1 MNKLQEP
8 VIVGNRLISIKDTLI
23 MDSDERYMR
32 RVMELAMLGS
42 GNVSSNPMVGCVIV
56 KDGEIIGEGYHERF
70 GQPHAEVNAIQSVQ
84 DKSKLEGATLYVNL
98 EPCSHYGKTP
108 PCSNL
113 IIEHKIARVVF
124 ATIDP
129 NPLVA
134 GAGFEFL
141 MSNGIEVI
149 QGVLEEEGKELNCRF
164 LTFMEKKRPYII
176 LKWAETA
183 DGFIAKENFDSKWIS
198 NEVSRR
204 LVHKWRSE
212 EDVVLIGTNTALYD
226 NPRLNVRDWTG
237 RNPVRAFIDKQ
248 LQVPAGAHLLD
259 GTQETICYN
268 YIEQDVRNLV
278 EYVKVDPMDD
288 VIDVI
293 VNDMYVRKHL
303 SILVEGGAQLL
314 NTFMKKGL
322 WDEIR
327 IFRSQNEFGAGI
339 ASPVIR
345 AKADSHEMIL
355 NDELIVYKNKSKE
368 YVTSLNA

>member
-1 MNKLQEP
+1 
-8 VIVGNRLISIKDTLI
+8 
-23 MDSDERYMR
+23 MDSDARYMR
-32 RVMELAMLGS
+32 RVLELARLGS

-56 KDGEIIGEGYHERF
+56 KDGEIIGEGFHERF
-70 GQPHAEVNAIQSVQ
+70 GQPHAEVNAINSVE
-84 DKSKLEGATLYVNL
+84 DKSKLIGSTLYVNL

-149 QGVLEEEGKELNCRF
+149 QGVLEEEGRELNCRF
-164 LTFMEKKRPYII
+164 LTYMEKKRPYII

-198 NEVSRR
+198 NDVSRK

-278 EYVKVDPMDD
+278 EYVKVDPMEDM
-288 VIDVI
+288 VDVI
-293 VNDMYVRKHL
+293 VKDMYVRKHL
-303 SILVEGGAQLL
+303 SILVEGGTQLL
-314 NTFMKKGL
+314 NAFLKKGL

-327 IFRSQNEFGAGI
+327 IFRSQNEFGTGI
-339 ASPVIR
+339 ESPVIR

-355 NDELIVYKNKSKE
+355 DDELIVYKNKFKE
-368 YVTSLNA
+368 YATSLNA

>member
-1 MNKLQEP
+1 
-8 VIVGNRLISIKDTLI
+8 
-23 MDSDERYMR
+23 MDSDKRYMQ
-32 RVMELAMLGS
+32 RVIELAKLGA

-56 KDGEIIGEGYHERF
+56 KNDVIIGEGYHECF
-70 GQPHAEVNAIQSVQ
+70 GKPHAEVNAINSVE
-84 DKSKLEGATLYVNL
+84 DKAQLEGATLYVNL

-108 PCSNL
+108 PCSHL
-113 IIEHKIARVVF
+113 IVEHKIARVVF

-141 MSNGIEVI
+141 MSHGIEVI
-149 QGVLEEEGKELNCRF
+149 QGVLEEEGRALNCRF

-198 NEVSRR
+198 NSTSRR

-226 NPRLNVRDWTG
+226 NPRLNVREWTG
-237 RNPVRAFIDKQ
+237 RNPVRAFIDKH
-248 LQVPAGAHLLD
+248 LQVPQGAHLLD
-259 GTQETICYN
+259 GSQETICYN
-268 YIEQDVRNLV
+268 FIEQDVRDLV

-288 VIDVI
+288 MIDVI
-293 VNDMYVRKHL
+293 VEDMYIRKHL
-303 SILVEGGAQLL
+303 SMIVEGGTQLL
-314 NTFMKKGL
+314 KGFLRKGL

-327 IFRSQNEFGAGI
+327 IFRSANTFGKGI
-339 ASPVIR
+339 ESPIVR
-345 AKADSHEMIL
+345 SKPFSHEMVL
-355 NDELIVYKNKSKE
+355 DDQLIVYKNKHEEHAARVS
-368 YVTSLNA
+368 A

>member
-1 MNKLQEP
+1 
-8 VIVGNRLISIKDTLI
+8 

-32 RVMELAMLGS
+32 RVMELARLGS

-56 KDGEIIGEGYHERF
+56 KDDEIIGEGYHESF
-70 GQPHAEVNAIQSVQ
+70 GQPHAEVNAINSVE

-113 IIEHKIARVVF
+113 IVEHKIARVVF

-134 GAGFEFL
+134 GAGFEFM

-149 QGVLEEEGKELNCRF
+149 QGVLEEEGRELNCRF
-164 LTFMEKKRPYII
+164 LTYIEKKRPYII

-198 NEVSRR
+198 NDVSRK

-237 RNPVRAFIDKQ
+237 RNPVRAFIDKH

-288 VIDVI
+288 MIDVI
-293 VNDMYVRKHL
+293 INDMYVRKHL
-303 SILVEGGAQLL
+303 SILVEGGTQLL
-314 NTFMKKGL
+314 NAFMKRGL

-327 IFRSQNEFGAGI
+327 IFRSQNEFGTGI
-339 ASPVIR
+339 ESPVIR

-355 NDELIVYKNKSKE
+355 DDELIVYKNKFKE
-368 YVTSLNA
+368 YAVSLNA

>member
-1 MNKLQEP
+1 
-8 VIVGNRLISIKDTLI
+8 

-32 RVMELAMLGS
+32 RVMELARLGS
-42 GNVSSNPMVGCVIV
+42 GNVSSNPMVGCVLV
-56 KDGEIIGEGYHERF
+56 KDDEIIGEGYHERF
-70 GQPHAEVNAIQSVQ
+70 GQPHAEVNAINSVQ
-84 DKSKLEGATLYVNL
+84 DKSKLAGSTLYVNL

-113 IIEHKIARVVF
+113 IVEHKIARVVF

-149 QGVLEEEGKELNCRF
+149 QGVLEEEGRELNCRF

-183 DGFIAKENFDSKWIS
+183 DGFIAKENYDSKWIS
-198 NEVSRR
+198 NDVSRQ

-278 EYVKVDPMDD
+278 EYVKVDPVDD
-288 VIDVI
+288 MVEVI
-293 VNDMYVRKHL
+293 VNDMYIRKHL
-303 SILVEGGAQLL
+303 SMIVEGGTQLL
-314 NTFMKKGL
+314 NAFMKKGL

-327 IFRSQNEFGAGI
+327 IFRSSTEFGTGI
-339 ASPVIR
+339 ESPVIR
-345 AKADSHEMIL
+345 AKEDSHEMIL
-355 NDELIVYKNKSKE
+355 NDELIVYKNKFKE

>member
-1 MNKLQEP
+1 
-8 VIVGNRLISIKDTLI
+8 

-32 RVMELAMLGS
+32 RVMELARLGS

-70 GQPHAEVNAIQSVQ
+70 GQPHAEVNAIHSVQ
-84 DKSKLEGATLYVNL
+84 DKSKLKGSTLYVNL

-113 IIEHKIARVVF
+113 IVEHKIARVVF

-149 QGVLEEEGKELNCRF
+149 QGVLEEEGRELNCRF

-237 RNPVRAFIDKQ
+237 RNPVRAFIDKN
-248 LQVPAGAHLLD
+248 LQVPEGAHLLD

-288 VIDVI
+288 MIDVI

-314 NTFMKKGL
+314 NAFMKKGL

-327 IFRSQNEFGAGI
+327 IFRSQNEFGTGI
-339 ASPVIR
+339 ESPLIR

-355 NDELIVYKNKSKE
+355 DDELIVYRNKFKE
-368 YVTSLNA
+368 YATSLDA

>member
-1 MNKLQEP
+1 ME
-8 VIVGNRLISIKDTLI
+8 
-23 MDSDERYMR
+23 SDERYMKR
-32 RVMELAMLGS
+32 ALELARLGS

-56 KDGEIIGEGYHERF
+56 KNNEIIGEGYHESF
-70 GQPHAEVNAIQSVQ
+70 GQPHAEVVAIESVV
-84 DKSKLEGATLYVNL
+84 DKSTLEGSTLYVNL
-98 EPCSHYGKTP
+98 EPCSHIGKTP

-113 IIEHKIARVVF
+113 IVEHKIKRVVF
-124 ATIDP
+124 SNIDP
-129 NPLVA
+129 NPFVA

-141 MSNGIEVI
+141 MANHIEVI
-149 QGVLEEEGKELNCRF
+149 QGVLEDEGRELNCRF
-164 LTFMEKKRPYII
+164 FTYIEKKRPYII

-198 NEVSRR
+198 NEVSRK

-226 NPRLNVRDWTG
+226 NPRLNVRDWSG

-248 LQVPAGAHLLD
+248 LQVPMGAHLLD

-288 VIDVI
+288 MIDVI
-293 VNDMYVRKHL
+293 IGDMYERKHL
-303 SILVEGGAQLL
+303 SILVEGGSKVL
-314 NTFMKKGL
+314 NAFLAKGM

-327 IFRSQNEFGAGI
+327 IFKSQSEFGLGI
-339 ASPVIR
+339 ESPIIR
-345 AKADSHEMIL
+345 AKPDSHEMIL
-355 NDELIVYKNKSKE
+355 TDELIVYKNKFKE
-368 YVTSLNA
+368 YASNLNA

>member
-1 MNKLQEP
+1 
-8 VIVGNRLISIKDTLI
+8 

-32 RVMELAMLGS
+32 RVMELARLGS
-42 GNVSSNPMVGCVIV
+42 GNVSSNPMVGCVLV
-56 KDGEIIGEGYHERF
+56 KDDEIIGEGYHERF
-70 GQPHAEVNAIQSVQ
+70 GQPHAEVNAINSVQ
-84 DKSKLEGATLYVNL
+84 DKSKLAGSTLYVNL

-113 IIEHKIARVVF
+113 IVEHKIARVVF

-149 QGVLEEEGKELNCRF
+149 QGVLEEEGRELNCRF

-183 DGFIAKENFDSKWIS
+183 DGFIAKENYDSKWIS
-198 NEVSRR
+198 NDVSRR

-278 EYVKVDPMDD
+278 EYVKVDPVDD
-288 VIDVI
+288 MVEVI
-293 VNDMYVRKHL
+293 VNDMYIRKHL
-303 SILVEGGAQLL
+303 SMIVEGGTQLL
-314 NTFMKKGL
+314 NAFMKKGL

-327 IFRSQNEFGAGI
+327 IFRSSTEFGTGI
-339 ASPVIR
+339 ESPVIR
-345 AKADSHEMIL
+345 AKEDSHEMIL
-355 NDELIVYKNKSKE
+355 NDELIVYKNKFKE

>member
-1 MNKLQEP
+1 
-8 VIVGNRLISIKDTLI
+8 

-32 RVMELAMLGS
+32 RVMELARLGS
-42 GNVSSNPMVGCVIV
+42 GNVSSNPMVGCVLV
-56 KDGEIIGEGYHERF
+56 KDDEIIGEGYHERF
-70 GQPHAEVNAIQSVQ
+70 GQPHAEVNAINSVQ
-84 DKSKLEGATLYVNL
+84 DKSKLAGSTLYVNL

-113 IIEHKIARVVF
+113 IVEHKIARVVF

-149 QGVLEEEGKELNCRF
+149 QGVLEEEGRELNCRF

-183 DGFIAKENFDSKWIS
+183 DGFIAKENYDSKWIS
-198 NEVSRR
+198 NDVSRR

-278 EYVKVDPMDD
+278 EYVKVDPVDD
-288 VIDVI
+288 MVEVI
-293 VNDMYVRKHL
+293 VNDMYIRKHL
-303 SILVEGGAQLL
+303 SMIVEGGTQLL
-314 NTFMKKGL
+314 NAFMKKGL

-327 IFRSQNEFGAGI
+327 IFRSSTEFGTGI
-339 ASPVIR
+339 ESPVIR
-345 AKADSHEMIL
+345 VKADSHEMIL
-355 NDELIVYKNKSKE
+355 NDELIVYKNKFKE

>member
-1 MNKLQEP
+1 
-8 VIVGNRLISIKDTLI
+8 

-32 RVMELAMLGS
+32 RVMELARLGS

-70 GQPHAEVNAIQSVQ
+70 GQPHAEVNAINSVE
-84 DKSKLEGATLYVNL
+84 DKSKLIGSTLYVNL

-149 QGVLEEEGKELNCRF
+149 QGVLEEEGRELNCRF

-198 NEVSRR
+198 NDVSRK

-288 VIDVI
+288 MIDVI

-303 SILVEGGAQLL
+303 SILVEGGTQLL
-314 NTFMKKGL
+314 NAFMKKGL

-327 IFRSQNEFGAGI
+327 IFRSSTEFGTGI
-339 ASPVIR
+339 ESPVIR

-355 NDELIVYKNKSKE
+355 DDELIVYKNKFKE
-368 YVTSLNA
+368 YAVSLNA

>member
-1 MNKLQEP
+1 M
-8 VIVGNRLISIKDTLI
+8 
-23 MDSDERYMR
+23 
-32 RVMELAMLGS
+32 
-42 GNVSSNPMVGCVIV
+42 
-56 KDGEIIGEGYHERF
+56 
-70 GQPHAEVNAIQSVQ
+70 
-84 DKSKLEGATLYVNL
+84 YVNL

-113 IIEHKIARVVF
+113 IVEHKIARVVF

-149 QGVLEEEGKELNCRF
+149 QGVLEEEGRELNCRF

-183 DGFIAKENFDSKWIS
+183 DGFIAKENYDSKWIS
-198 NEVSRR
+198 NDVSRR

-278 EYVKVDPMDD
+278 EYVKVDPVDD
-288 VIDVI
+288 MVEVI
-293 VNDMYVRKHL
+293 VNDMYIRKHL
-303 SILVEGGAQLL
+303 SMIVEGGTQLL
-314 NTFMKKGL
+314 NAFMKKGL

-327 IFRSQNEFGAGI
+327 IFRSSTEFGTGI
-339 ASPVIR
+339 ESPVIR
-345 AKADSHEMIL
+345 AKEDSHEMIL
-355 NDELIVYKNKSKE
+355 NDELIVYKNKFKE

>member
-1 MNKLQEP
+1 
-8 VIVGNRLISIKDTLI
+8 

-32 RVMELAMLGS
+32 RVIELAMLGS

-56 KDGEIIGEGYHERF
+56 KDNVIIGEGYHERY
-70 GQPHAEVNAIQSVQ
+70 GQPHAEVNAIQSVK
-84 DKSKLEGATLYVNL
+84 DKSQLEGATLYVNL

-108 PCSNL
+108 PCAHL
-113 IIEHKIARVVF
+113 IVEHKIARVVF

-134 GAGFEFL
+134 GAGFEYL

-149 QGVLEEEGKELNCRF
+149 QGILEEEGRELNRRF

-198 NEVSRR
+198 NDVSRR

-237 RNPVRAFIDKQ
+237 RNPVRAFIDKH
-248 LQVPAGAHLLD
+248 LQVPEGAHLLD

-268 YIEQDVRNLV
+268 YMEQDVRNLV

-288 VIDVI
+288 MVDVI
-293 VNDMYVRKHL
+293 VQDMYVRKHL
-303 SILVEGGAQLL
+303 SLLVEGGTHLL
-314 NTFMKKGL
+314 KAFMKNGL

-327 IFRSQNEFGAGI
+327 IFRSPNEFGSGI
-339 ASPVIR
+339 ESPIVR
-345 AKADSHEMIL
+345 AKAFSHEMIL
-355 NDELIVYKNKSKE
+355 DDELIVYRNKIND
-368 YVTSLNA
+368 YAANHHA

>member
-1 MNKLQEP
+1 
-8 VIVGNRLISIKDTLI
+8 

-32 RVMELAMLGS
+32 RVMELAKLGS

-56 KDGEIIGEGYHERF
+56 KDGEIIGEGYHEGF
-70 GQPHAEVNAIQSVQ
+70 GKPHAEVNAINSVQ
-84 DKSKLEGATLYVNL
+84 DKSNLNGATLYVNL

-113 IIEHKIARVVF
+113 IVEHKIARVVF

-129 NPLVA
+129 NPLIA

-141 MSNGIEVI
+141 MLNGIKVA
-149 QGVLEEEGKELNCRF
+149 QGVLEEEGRELNCRF

-183 DGFIAKENFDSKWIS
+183 DGFIAKENYDSKWIS
-198 NEVSRR
+198 NDVSRR

-226 NPRLNVRDWTG
+226 NPRLNVREWTG

-248 LQVPAGAHLLD
+248 LQVPTGAHLLD

-268 YIEQDVRNLV
+268 YIEQDVKNLV
-278 EYVKVDPMDD
+278 EYVKVDPVDD
-288 VIDVI
+288 MVEVI

-303 SILVEGGAQLL
+303 SILVEGGTQLL

-327 IFRSQNEFGAGI
+327 IFRSPTEFGTGI
-339 ASPVIR
+339 ESPVIR

-355 NDELIVYKNKSKE
+355 NDELIVYKNKFKE
-368 YVTSLNA
+368 YATSLNA

>member
-1 MNKLQEP
+1 
-8 VIVGNRLISIKDTLI
+8 

-32 RVMELAMLGS
+32 RVMELAKLGS

-70 GQPHAEVNAIQSVQ
+70 GQSHAEVNAINAVQ

-149 QGVLEEEGKELNCRF
+149 QGVLEEEGRELNCRF

-198 NEVSRR
+198 NDVSRR

-226 NPRLNVRDWTG
+226 NPRLNVRDWSG

-268 YIEQDVRNLV
+268 YVEQDVRNLV
-278 EYVKVDPMDD
+278 EYVKVDPIDD
-288 VIDVI
+288 MIDVI

-303 SILVEGGAQLL
+303 SMLVEGGTQLL
-314 NTFMKKGL
+314 NAFMKKGL

-327 IFRSQNEFGAGI
+327 IFRSSTEFGTGI
-339 ASPVIR
+339 ESPVVR

-355 NDELIVYKNKSKE
+355 NDELIVYKNKFKE
-368 YVTSLNA
+368 YAASLNA

>member
-1 MNKLQEP
+1 
-8 VIVGNRLISIKDTLI
+8 

-32 RVMELAMLGS
+32 RVMELAKLGS

-70 GQPHAEVNAIQSVQ
+70 GQSHAEVNAINAVQ

-134 GAGFEFL
+134 NAGFEFL

-149 QGVLEEEGKELNCRF
+149 QGVLEEEGRELNCRF

-198 NEVSRR
+198 NDVSRR

-226 NPRLNVRDWTG
+226 NPRLNVRDWSG

-268 YIEQDVRNLV
+268 YVEQDVRNLV
-278 EYVKVDPMDD
+278 EYVKVDPIDD
-288 VIDVI
+288 MIDVI

-303 SILVEGGAQLL
+303 SMLVEGGTQLL
-314 NTFMKKGL
+314 NAFMKKGL

-327 IFRSQNEFGAGI
+327 IFRSSTEFGTGI
-339 ASPVIR
+339 ESPVVR

-355 NDELIVYKNKSKE
+355 NDELIVYKNKFKE
-368 YVTSLNA
+368 YAASLNA

>member
-1 MNKLQEP
+1 
-8 VIVGNRLISIKDTLI
+8 

-32 RVMELAMLGS
+32 RVMDLARLGS

-56 KDGEIIGEGYHERF
+56 KDDEIIGEGYHERF
-70 GQPHAEVNAIQSVQ
+70 GQPHAEVNAIHSVK
-84 DKSKLEGATLYVNL
+84 DKSKLEGSTLYVNL

-113 IIEHKIARVVF
+113 IVEHKIARVVF

-149 QGVLEEEGKELNCRF
+149 QGVLEEEGRELNCRF
-164 LTFMEKKRPYII
+164 LTYIEKQRPYII

-198 NEVSRR
+198 NDISRK

-248 LQVPAGAHLLD
+248 LQVPIGAHLLD

-288 VIDVI
+288 MIDVI
-293 VNDMYVRKHL
+293 VNDMYIRKHL
-303 SILVEGGAQLL
+303 SILVEGGTQLL
-314 NTFMKKGL
+314 NAFIKKGL

-327 IFRSQNEFGAGI
+327 IFRSSTEFGTGI
-339 ASPVIR
+339 ESPIIR
-345 AKADSHEMIL
+345 AKAYSHEMIL
-355 NDELIVYKNKSKE
+355 NDELIVYKNKHKE
-368 YVTSLNA
+368 YATCLNT